1 MEYGGMNKRCGKPK
15 SKTSMISMDAI
26 HAQCSNKKREGIR

>member
-15 SKTSMISMDAI
+15 WKTSIISMDAI
-26 HAQCSNKKREGIR
+26 HAQGSSKKREGIR